1 MCLTKYCGDL
11 SDEWTNSKMVCNHM
25 TWEEIQSATWE
36 KNQNPK
42 ILYTPGPKCIAPYW
56 NVLSKK

>member
-1 MCLTKYCGDL
+1 
-11 SDEWTNSKMVCNHM
+11 MVCNHM

-42 ILYTPGPKCIAPYW
+42 ILYTPEISWEQKDFHIIVYG
-56 NVLSKK
+56 VRGRR

>member
-1 MCLTKYCGDL
+1 MRLTKYCGDL

-42 ILYTPGPKCIAPYW
+42 ILYTPVCLCVCVGLI
-56 NVLSKK
+56 